1 MDDLMFW
8 PLVAIHVKNSD
19 TAHRLNWPVPFKPT
33 HTFRFWI
40 VNSETIS
47 FCLILT
53 IFRGLMRKIP
63 NILEEKRENYTKI

>member
-33 HTFRFWI
+33 HTFMFWI
-40 VNSETIS
+40 VNSKTIS
-47 FCLILT
+47 FCLILRFDEENT
-53 IFRGLMRKIP
+53 QHFRRK
-63 NILEEKRENYTKI
+63 KRKLY